1 MLVVVVETE
10 TFQAEFLHT
19 SELPEQV
26 FTQAR
31 EEGKGLF
38 SESLLLLG
46 KALLDPGKREA
57 FESLRLSEAIKVW
70 NIYRLAMPEER
81 GMPDGVP
88 EGL

>member
-10 TFQAEFLHT
+10 TFEAEFLHT
-19 SELPEQV
+19 SELPEEV
-26 FTQAR
+26 FAQIR
-31 EEGKGLF
+31 EEGRGLF

-46 KALLDPGKREA
+46 KALLDPKKREQ

-70 NIYRLAMPEER
+70 NIYRLAAPEER
-81 GMPDGVP
+81 EVPSGVP